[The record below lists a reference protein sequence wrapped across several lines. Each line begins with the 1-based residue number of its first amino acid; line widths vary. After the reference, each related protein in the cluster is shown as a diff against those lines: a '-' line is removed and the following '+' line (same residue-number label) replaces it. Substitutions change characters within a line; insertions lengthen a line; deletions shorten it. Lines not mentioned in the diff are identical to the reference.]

1 MNQALAI
8 QCRVIWA
15 LILRE
20 TRTRFGRHRLG
31 YLWAVLEPAGMIMI
45 LTAIFTL
52 VGRLAPSGLDFPVFL
67 ATGIVP
73 FFMFRTMLTRAAKAI
88 EGNRGLLVYA
98 RVKPLDLVIARGLLE
113 AATYLVVFVL
123 ILLLLG
129 ALGYQARPH
138 QPLVVLSAMATLATL
153 GFGLGAAIAAFQVV
167 MPSIEQ
173 MVSFINRPLLFISGI
188 FFSVE
193 VVPEP
198 YRSWLLLNPIL
209 HAIELIRAGFFATY
223 SARYADPGYLLEWVA
238 GAVLLG
244 LVAQRAL
251 RRSVTVAA

>member
-1 MNQALAI
+1 MTGVVAI
-8 QCRVIWA
+8 QGKVVWA

-31 YLWAVLEPAGMIMI
+31 YLWAVLEPAGMLLI
-45 LTAIFTL
+45 LMAIFSL

-73 FFMFRTMLTRAAKAI
+73 FFMFRTMLNRAAQAI

-98 RVKPLDLVIARGLLE
+98 RVKPLDLVIARSLLE
-113 AATYLVVFVL
+113 AATYLVVFAL
-123 ILLLLG
+123 ILSVLG

-138 QPLVVLSAMATLATL
+138 QPLMVLSAMATLATL

-167 MPSIEQ
+167 MPSIQ
-173 MVSFINRPLLFISGI
+173 QFVNFINRPLYFISGI
-188 FFSVE
+188 FFSIE

-223 SARYADPGYLLEWVA
+223 DGRYADPGYLLEWVA

-251 RRSVTVAA
+251 RRCVTVTA